1 MMGFIRGKFYNRCTR
16 IHQLLA
22 NVLEQKLY
30 NRFLEDLDLEA
41 LELLQQVIETVL
53 LDPLQTDTPLCTGCY
68 KPHQAV

>member
-30 NRFLEDLDLEA
+30 NRIVEDLDLEA

-53 LDPLQTDTPLCTGCY
+53 LDPLQTDTPL
-68 KPHQAV
+68 